1 MGKIK
6 KGILGGFNGRV
17 GNVIGGSWKGV
28 AYMRSEAQSIK
39 NPRTENQQENRTM
52 FGQVS
57 DLFSKAKSIID
68 LGFAGEATK
77 KSAFNAAVQ
86 ENMKAMVEHGAGFE
100 TTYLT
105 FAKGN
110 LQPLASGSVSK
121 EGSVVTATF
130 NTYEAV
136 QEVTKVKVV
145 FVIAGS
151 FPGAPLVVGVNGT
164 ITANASSGTA
174 TYTVPAGLT
183 YESIDVFAFIY
194 DTATNACSNSSYL
207 GNES

>member
-39 NPRTENQQENRTM
+39 NPRTVNQQENRTL

-57 DLFSKAKSIID
+57 DLFSKAKPIID

-77 KSAFNAAVQ
+77 KSPFNAAVQ
-86 ENMKAMVEHGAGFE
+86 ENMKSMVEHGAGFE
-100 TTYLT
+100 IEYLT

-121 EGSVVTATF
+121 SGSVVTATF
-130 NTYEAV
+130 NTYEALPAL
-136 QEVTKVKVV
+136 TNVKVI
-145 FVIAGS
+145 FVVAGD
-151 FPGAPLVVGVNGT
+151 FPGAPFVVGVNGT

-174 TYTVPAGLT
+174 TYTVPNGLT
-183 YESIDVFAFIY
+183 YDSIDAFAFIY
-194 DTATNACSNSSYL
+194 DDDTKSCSNSSYL

>member
-39 NPRTENQQENRTM
+39 NPRTETQQENRTL

-57 DLFSKAKSIID
+57 DLFSKAKPIID

-77 KSAFNAAVQ
+77 KSPFNAAVQ
-86 ENMKAMVEHGAGFE
+86 ENMKAMVEHGAGFDAS
-100 TTYLT
+100 YLT

-121 EGSVVTATF
+121 NGSVVTATF
-130 NTYEAV
+130 NTYGAV
-136 QEVTKVKVV
+136 SALTNVKVV
-145 FVIAGS
+145 FVVAGS
-151 FPGAPLVVGVNGT
+151 FAGAPFVVGVDGT
-164 ITANASSGTA
+164 ITANASSGSV
-174 TYTVPAGLT
+174 TYTVPTGLV

-194 DTATNACSNSSYL
+194 DADTKACANSTYL

>member
-39 NPRTENQQENRTM
+39 NPRTENQQENRTL

-86 ENMKAMVEHGAGFE
+86 ENMKSLVEHGAGFE
-100 TTYLT
+100 IQYLT

-110 LQPLASGSVSK
+110 LQPLAGGTLSK
-121 EGSVVTATF
+121 AGNVVTATV
-130 NTYEAV
+130 NTYDVVPED
-136 QEVTKVKVV
+136 TNVKVV
-145 FVIAGS
+145 FVVAGD
-151 FPGAPLVVGVNGT
+151 FAGAPFVVGVD
-164 ITANASSGTA
+164 ITVPASSSSGSA
-174 TYTVPAGLT
+174 TYTIPNGLV
-183 YESIDVFAFIY
+183 YDSIDVFAFIY
-194 DTATNACSNSSYL
+194 DTDTKSCSNSSYI

>member
-39 NPRTENQQENRTM
+39 NPRTDKQQDNRTL
-52 FGQVS
+52 FGEVS
-57 DLFSKAKSIID
+57 DLFSKAKPIID

-86 ENMKAMVEHGAGFE
+86 ENMKSLVEQGAGFE
-100 TTYLT
+100 IQYLT

-110 LQPLASGSVSK
+110 LEPLAGGTVSLS
-121 EGSVVTATF
+121 GSVVTATF
-130 NTYEAV
+130 NRFV
-136 QEVTKVKVV
+136 QVDYVTNVKVV
-145 FVIAGS
+145 FVVDGA
-151 FPGAPLVVGVNGT
+151 FAGAPFVASVDGT
-164 ITANASSGTA
+164 IVSETTSGTA
-174 TYTVPAGLT
+174 TFTIPNSMT
-183 YESIDVFAFIY
+183 YSTIDVFAFIY
-194 DTATNACSNSSYL
+194 DSSTKTCSNSSYL
-207 GNES
+207 GNAS

>member
-39 NPRTENQQENRTM
+39 NPRTENQQENRTL

-57 DLFSKAKSIID
+57 DLFSKAKPIID

-86 ENMKAMVEHGAGFE
+86 ENMKTLVAQEAGFE
-100 TTYLT
+100 IQYLT
-105 FAKGN
+105 FSKGN

-121 EGSVVTATF
+121 SGSVVTASF
-130 NTYEAV
+130 NTYDVVPED
-136 QEVTKVKVV
+136 TNVKVV
-145 FVIAGS
+145 FVVAGD
-151 FPGAPLVVGVNGT
+151 FPGAPLVVGANSL
-164 ITANASSGTA
+164 ITARSSSGSA
-174 TYTVPAGLT
+174 TYSVPNGLT
-183 YESIDVFAFIY
+183 YDSIDAFAFIY
-194 DTATNACSNSSYL
+194 DANTNACSNSSYL